1 MICAVLAVVAAILVI
16 GLFALGKVYESSND
30 SEGEQL
36 SAEDLARN
44 DRHLRAQPS
53 FEETAQQLNTFLI
66 ETSNVLSE
74 AFPYLQFS
82 WNRDFTTTTCPGYS
96 DNAFRGQ
103 SATRLADLP
112 VAPDDWDRAFQIV
125 VDHASTLG
133 TVKTG
138 ALHDES
144 TVHDTLITA
153 GGFSI
158 RFGSIKATGLSG
170 DTPCRLPQS
179 VLDQAP

>member
-1 MICAVLAVVAAILVI
+1 MYESTDDPY
-16 GLFALGKVYESSND
+16 GGKV
-30 SEGEQL
+30 
-36 SAEDLARN
+36 SAEELSRN
-44 DRHLRAQPS
+44 DQHLRGLPSYQDSIAQLD
-53 FEETAQQLNTFLI
+53 AFLVV
-66 ETSNVLSE
+66 TSDALTK

-82 WNRDFTTTTCPGYS
+82 WSNERTFTTCHGYS
-96 DNAFRGQ
+96 ENAYRGQ

-112 VAPDDWDRAFQIV
+112 VAPDDWDRAFRIV
-125 VDHASTLG
+125 VDHAATLG
-133 TVKTG
+133 PVETG
-138 ALHDES
+138 AFHDQS